1 MESFFPYHCSFRPEI
16 SRLLRQC
23 NYKLTVSDVEKGTT
37 YLNCYRFI
45 LLLFF
50 PIQFCAA
57 LLDDKGYVPRV
68 IYIISVIFFGLE
80 CSIRGN
86 NFRTDG

>member
-50 PIQFCAA
+50 SR
-57 LLDDKGYVPRV
+57 Y
-68 IYIISVIFFGLE
+68 
-80 CSIRGN
+80 
-86 NFRTDG
+86 NFAQLFSMIKATFPESST